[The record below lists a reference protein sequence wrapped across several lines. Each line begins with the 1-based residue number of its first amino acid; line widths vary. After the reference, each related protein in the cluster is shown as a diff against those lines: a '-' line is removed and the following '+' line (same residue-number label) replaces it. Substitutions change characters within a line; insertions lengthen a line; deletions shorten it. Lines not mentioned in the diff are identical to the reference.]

1 MKDIVTKIY
10 ESSQADKFDAKNK
23 IAKLEKY
30 AKEHGYDKIVFRD
43 RTTNQGDFC
52 IFLYNKK
59 IQPKRYCVGFDG
71 EWTAKSDTQWNF
83 DNCIQAAYEYID
95 SYKV

>member
-23 IAKLEKY
+23 VAELEKY
-30 AKEHGYDKIVFRD
+30 AKEHGYDKVVFRD

-71 EWTAKSDTQWNF
+71 EWSAKADTQWNF
-83 DNCIQAAYEYID
+83 DNCIQAAYKYID